1 METEIV
7 HCFRVGLLED
17 RMSQV
22 RVRLYTQSK
31 VTYVRVYTTR
41 VVLSQIGD

>member
-7 HCFRVGLLED
+7 LCFRVLED

-22 RVRLYTQSK
+22 RVRFYTQSK